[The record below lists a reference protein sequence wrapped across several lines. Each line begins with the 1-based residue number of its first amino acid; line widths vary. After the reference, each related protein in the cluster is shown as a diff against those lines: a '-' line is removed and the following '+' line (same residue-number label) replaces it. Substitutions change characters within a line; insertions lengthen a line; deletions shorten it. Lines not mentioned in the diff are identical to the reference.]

1 MESLDLTKYLDMAA
15 RRIWW
20 IIIPFLL
27 TVLAGLAY
35 TLAAPKIYEA
45 QTLIL
50 VQPQRVPENFVRTIV
65 SATVEDRLRTIT
77 QQVMSRTNLESIIK
91 EYNLLDFNENGLLV
105 DDRVAILR
113 GRIKV
118 DVSNRGAARGEAN
131 SFTITFHD
139 EDPRKVMEVTNALAS
154 NFIAENLRLRESQA
168 IGTSTFLSD
177 ELESVERKL
186 REKEEELKNYRE
198 RYMGGL
204 PEQLETN
211 LSILER
217 LAGQLDQL
225 NSNLRDAENRK
236 ILVQTQMAEQRN
248 ARAGVTLR
256 STSREQEPR
265 DITSLKNELASLES
279 RYTQNHPDV
288 ISLKATIAKLEAE
301 ASERSRSSEGETS
314 MSNVDPSLVHQ
325 FQDIGLDIANLKEEI
340 SKIQAQVEW
349 YQTKVEETPKR
360 EQELLALN
368 RDYENLNGMYNSLL
382 NRKLEAEIA
391 VSMEKKQ
398 KGEQFRVIDPAK
410 MPDRPVKPNI
420 VQVFLLT
427 LALGLGLGLAS
438 AYLVEFMDT
447 SYKAPEEVEKG
458 LQLPVLVSLPMRYT
472 ENELR
477 SIKMNRILA
486 VASVAVGFIVSA
498 FGIVFAVKGMEG
510 VMEFIK
516 RILVKV

>member
-65 SATVEDRLRTIT
+65 STTVENR
-77 QQVMSRTNLESIIK
+77 
-91 EYNLLDFNENGLLV
+91 LLV
-105 DDRVAILR
+105 DDKVAILR

-118 DVSNRGAARGEAN
+118 DVSNRGASRGEAN

-168 IGTSTFLSD
+168 MGTSTFLSD

-211 LSILER
+211 LSIQER

-248 ARAGVTLR
+248 ARAGRTLR
-256 STSREQEPR
+256 STAREQEPR

-301 ASERSRSSEGETS
+301 ASEGKTS
-314 MSNVDPSLVHQ
+314 MANVDPSLVHQ
-325 FQDIGLDIANLKEEI
+325 FQDIGLEIANLKEEI
-340 SKIQAQVEW
+340 SKVQTQVQW

-420 VQVFLLT
+420 VQVIFLT
-427 LALGLGLGLAS
+427 LALGLGLGLGL

-458 LQLPVLVSLPMRYT
+458 LQLPVLVSLPIRYT
-472 ENELR
+472 ESELR
-477 SIKMNRILA
+477 SIKMNKILT
-486 VASVAVGFIVSA
+486 VVSVAVGFIVSA

-516 RILVKV
+516 RMIVRV